1 MPTLVNINGVIHTAE
16 TARVP
21 VFDRGFLFGD
31 SVFEV
36 LRTYGGR
43 LFAFD
48 LHMDRLDRSA
58 RAIAL
63 ALPFSRAA
71 ILREIRRTVTRAG
84 NRESYVRIVV
94 TRGRGKIGMDP
105 CHARSPQTV
114 VIVTGFHPPPRA
126 LHRRGTNAQLVA
138 LRRNASDALSPSIK
152 SGNYLNSVL
161 AHIEA
166 RRSGAD
172 EAVMLNPRGFVA
184 EGTTFNVFMVTRGVI
199 LTPPVS
205 AGILDGITRRVLIDR
220 GRSAGLDVRETNFRG
235 ARMLSADEVAFTSTL
250 REVQPVLTISGRRIG
265 SGKPGPLTRR
275 LHEVFTAAVE
285 SYLT

>member
-1 MPTLVNINGVIHTAE
+1 MPTLVSINGALHTE
-16 TARVP
+16 KTARVP

-48 LHMDRLDRSA
+48 LHLDRLDRSA
-58 RAIAL
+58 RAISL
-63 ALPFSRAA
+63 DLPFTRAA
-71 ILREIRRTVTRAG
+71 MLREIRRTVARAG
-84 NRESYVRIVV
+84 NRESYIRIVV

-105 CHARSPQTV
+105 CHARSPQAV
-114 VIVTGFHPPPRA
+114 VIVTGFTPPPRS
-126 LHRRGTNAQLVA
+126 LDRRGTAAQLVA
-138 LRRNASDALSPSIK
+138 LRRNSKDALAPSIK

-184 EGTTFNVFMVTRGVI
+184 EGTTFNVFMVSRGVV

-205 AGILDGITRRVLIDR
+205 AGILDGITRRVLIDH
-220 GRSAGLDVRETNFRG
+220 GRKAGIDVRESNFRG
-235 ARMLSADEVAFTSTL
+235 ERMLRADEVAFTSTL
-250 REVQPVLTISGRRIG
+250 REVQPVLQISGRRIG
-265 SGKPGPLTRR
+265 SGKPGPVTRR
-275 LHEVFTAAVE
+275 LHEVFTAAVG
-285 SYLT
+285 SYLI